1 MSKVFWKSPLIQNIF
16 ILLLYQPLFLLLSLL
31 FLLLL
36 LLLFSISRTKLKPN
50 LSRSV
55 FTTIGNRIGV
65 FRCRWNLH
73 FKEPNLRQHLK
84 RTNTRGKMNQMES
97 ITYQLQARNYQKK
110 ENIDTEEAKRINV
123 FLGEQFSQ
131 NIKNEERTT
140 RIQKILI
147 VLYAPQQVWNIQKKK
162 KWCR

>member
-1 MSKVFWKSPLIQNIF
+1 
-16 ILLLYQPLFLLLSLL
+16 
-31 FLLLL
+31 
-36 LLLFSISRTKLKPN
+36 
-50 LSRSV
+50 
-55 FTTIGNRIGV
+55 
-65 FRCRWNLH
+65 
-73 FKEPNLRQHLK
+73 
-84 RTNTRGKMNQMES
+84 MES

-147 VLYAPQQVWNIQKKK
+147 VLYAPQQV
-162 KWCR
+162 